1 MSIRS
6 LAFRWA
12 YIAAKGIDLE
22 IERSSS
28 EYELG
33 RREFIRI
40 ALMSSAA
47 MMGSSRGL
55 KGEEARQAPTSY
67 AALYELPPGAVQ
79 PEGWLRVYMEKQ
91 AAQLGSK
98 LTQVSWPFTGAF
110 WAGEESAES
119 WWPWEQKAYWLDGA
133 TRLALV
139 LQDQELMAQVRTSID
154 FTLAHADTDGYLGPR
169 FFKEPK
175 DPSCGRWPQNVFF
188 RCLAALSD
196 AENPQQ
202 RQASGAIAEDVQ
214 RNYLADKAAY
224 GTPVRNVTNI
234 EAMLW
239 CFNRTGDSRLLALA
253 EDTWRQYLKIAE
265 DPEHGDMQPLRVYA
279 DAPINCHGV
288 TYAEIMKLPVIL
300 YLHTGKEEYLRFAQA
315 AMRRVTDH
323 HMLIDG
329 IPSSTE
335 FYRTVTSLD
344 SHETCDISD
353 HTWSWG
359 YMLMATGISSWA
371 DQIERACFNA
381 APGAIKDDWKS
392 LQYFSCPNQFLA
404 THNSDHNYPS
414 AGGHQMAYQ
423 PNPGQTVACCA
434 GNVHRIFPNYVI
446 RMWMKNSDGGLVAVL
461 YGPSKVTTTVGAEN
475 QKIEI
480 VQTTDFPFNERIHLK
495 INTAHSVAFPLSLRI
510 PGWCTAPQLK
520 VNGAATSAA
529 MTDKGF
535 VVIQRTFE
543 PGDEIEL
550 TLPMKVAITRWP
562 QNGMGIERGP
572 LVYSLS
578 IKEVWEARAEPRFT
592 TPEFPG
598 WEVTPASAWNY
609 GIALD
614 PSKLEGNVKVESR
627 PGPVVDPWEN
637 PPTMLTVPLRKIE
650 GWDLRSN
657 PNDPNQKF
665 TPPLPDVSTSKVSNT
680 VEQIALVP
688 YGSTHLRETIFPVV
702 PI

>member
-1 MSIRS
+1 M
-6 LAFRWA
+6 
-12 YIAAKGIDLE
+12 KLE
-22 IERSSS
+22 YDIPK
-28 EYELG
+28 YELD

-40 ALMSSAA
+40 ALMSSA
-47 MMGSSRGL
+47 MMTGSSHL
-55 KGEEARQAPTSY
+55 LESEETDPIPLPY
-67 AALYELPPGAVQ
+67 AALHELPPGAVQ

-98 LTQVSWPFTGAF
+98 LTQVSYPFTGAY
-110 WAGEESAES
+110 WAGEETAAS

-139 LQDQELMAQVRTSID
+139 LQDRELMAHVQISID
-154 FTLAHADTDGYLGPR
+154 FTLSHADTDGYLGPL
-169 FFKEPK
+169 FFKDPK

-196 AENPQQ
+196 SENPEQS
-202 RQASGAIAEDVQ
+202 QASKAIAESVQ
-214 RNYLADKAAY
+214 RHYLSDKASY

-239 CFNRTGDSRLLALA
+239 CYKRTGDSRLLAMA
-253 EDTWRQYLKIAE
+253 EDTWRQYMKIAE
-265 DPEHGDMQPLRVYA
+265 DPEHGDMQALRVYA

-288 TYAEIMKLPVIL
+288 TYAEIMKLPAIL
-300 YLHTGKEEYLRFAQA
+300 YLHTGKEEYLRFAVA

-329 IPSSTE
+329 IPSTTE

-359 YMLMATGISSWA
+359 YMFMATGDSSWA

-381 APGAIKDDWKS
+381 APGAIKNDWKS

-404 THNSDHNYPS
+404 TLNSDHNYPS

-446 RMWMKNSDGGLVAVL
+446 RMWMKDSHGGLAAVL
-461 YGPSKVTTTVGAEN
+461 YGPSRVITTVGTEN

-480 VQTTDFPFNERIHLK
+480 VQTTDFPFNDRIHLK
-495 INTAHSVAFPLSLRI
+495 INTTHPVAFPLSLRI
-510 PGWCTAPQLK
+510 PGWCAAPQLT
-520 VNGAATSAA
+520 VNGVAASESK
-529 MTDKGF
+529 TDKGF
-535 VVIQRTFE
+535 LVLHRTFQA
-543 PGDEIEL
+543 GDEVEL

-562 QNGMGIERGP
+562 QNSMGIERGP
-572 LVYSLS
+572 LVYALA
-578 IKEVWEARAEPRFT
+578 IKEVWGAHAEPRFST
-592 TPEFPG
+592 AEFPG

-614 PSKLEGNVKVESR
+614 PAKLESDVKVESR
-627 PGPVVDPWEN
+627 PGPVVAPWEN
-637 PPTMLTVPLRKIE
+637 PPTTLTVPLRKIE
-650 GWDLRSN
+650 DWDLRSN
-657 PNDPNQKF
+657 PDNPAQKF
-665 TPPLPDVSTSKVSNT
+665 TPSLPDVSASKVSST
-680 VEQIALVP
+680 VERIALVP

-702 PI
+702 AS